1 MERAAVATESHADNE
16 HPGLNKSHLHYHW
29 QETVIRLAE
38 ATVWIIIL
46 TIIIVLRSFKSN
58 IFQDESTLWLAGVV
72 IAFALLYY
80 SVIYRYF
87 NDKQRYYIKD
97 IADVIFIGIL
107 ATLAKDYNIYFFTLY
122 ILPIAAAAFALNILN
137 SLVIAVF
144 ASMFIAGN
152 LILNTSFFAVIDP
165 FYIGTFQISF
175 LILVSFFARALAI
188 QLRHE
193 KSERTFFEEKLR
205 EVDKKLND
213 VEAIEEGFVSMTAHQ
228 LNSPLSIIRGY
239 ASLLY
244 DGDAGKLN
252 AKQKRYMK
260 EIHDGSL
267 RLGNI
272 IADLLNIT
280 HLNTDVTLRYEP
292 ISLNR
297 VISESVQTLQEK
309 AISSSVALSM
319 ELTQKVNKIRG
330 NKIQL
335 EQVFSNLIDNA
346 IKYSGTDNNAKEII
360 VRMQKVDPNDKDVIV
375 TVEDNGVGI
384 PEEEQSRIFQ
394 RFYRASNSFDLDTR
408 GTGLGLYIAKRIIET
423 HGGAISFTSIV
434 GKGTIFKI
442 RLPLVNTKQVKK
454 GS

>member
-1 MERAAVATESHADNE
+1 MALLRKMVNNHTESQ
-16 HPGLNKSHLHYHW
+16 HPALGRLHRRYHW
-29 QETVIRLAE
+29 QEAVIRVAE
-38 ATVWIIIL
+38 ATVWIVVL
-46 TIIIVLRSFKSN
+46 TIIIVLRKVQGG
-58 IFQDESTLWLAGVV
+58 IFQDESTLWLAGII

-80 SVIYRYF
+80 SVIYKYF
-87 NDKQRYYIKD
+87 NNKQRHYIKD

-107 ATLAKDYNIYFFTLY
+107 ATLARDYNIYFFTLY
-122 ILPIAAAAFALNILN
+122 ILPIAAAAFALDIIN
-137 SLVIAVF
+137 SLVIAIF
-144 ASMFIAGN
+144 ASLFIAGN
-152 LILNTSFFAVIDP
+152 LVLNTHFFAVIDP
-165 FYIGTFQISF
+165 LYIGTFQISF

-205 EVDKKLND
+205 EVDEKLHD

-244 DGDAGKLN
+244 EGDAGKLS
-252 AKQKRYMK
+252 AKQKQYVK

-272 IADLLNIT
+272 VADLLNIT
-280 HLNTDVTLRYEP
+280 HLNRDADLQHET
-292 ISLNR
+292 ISLNKA
-297 VISESVQTLQEK
+297 IEESVQTLQEK
-309 AISSSVALSM
+309 AITADVALSM
-319 ELTQKVNKIRG
+319 SVPTRDVKVRG

-335 EQVFSNLIDNA
+335 EQVFANLIDNA
-346 IKYSGTDNNAKEII
+346 IKYAGPSNREII
-360 VRMQKVDPNDKDVIV
+360 VKAENPDKRDKQIIV

-384 PEEEQSRIFQ
+384 PEPEQPRIFQ
-394 RFYRASNSFDLDTR
+394 RFYRATNSSEIDTH

-423 HGGAISFTSIV
+423 HGGSISFTSTV

-442 RLPLVNTKQVKK
+442 RLPLMDAKQSKK
-454 GS
+454 GA